1 VHCVKAAYVE
11 LGVAVDKFVKFLS
24 NDAGVVT
31 IDWIAL
37 TAGVLLLAIIV
48 VYEIYISGASIL
60 VSDINSTI
68 DDMTTNLLVSDI
80 DCCG

>member
-1 VHCVKAAYVE
+1 
-11 LGVAVDKFVKFLS
+11 VDKFTEFLN
-24 NDAGVVT
+24 NDAGAVT
-31 IDWIAL
+31 IDWVVL
-37 TAGVLLLAIIV
+37 TAGVLVLAITV

-68 DDMTTNLLVSDI
+68 DNMTTNVLIPDI

>member
-1 VHCVKAAYVE
+1 MTDAYVK
-11 LGVAVDKFVKFLS
+11 LAVSVDKFIEFLN
-24 NDAGVVT
+24 NDAGTVT
-31 IDWIAL
+31 IDWVVL
-37 TAGVLLLAIIV
+37 TAGVLVLAITV

-68 DDMTTNLLVSDI
+68 DNMTTNVLIPDI